1 MHVYTDTQTHTHTPT
16 PTPTHTPPERE
27 VKGQNAN
34 NAESISGWK
43 SPRIFFYF

>member
-1 MHVYTDTQTHTHTPT
+1 MHVYTDTQTRTHIPT
-16 PTPTHTPPERE
+16 HTHTPPERE

-43 SPRIFFYF
+43 IPRIFFYF